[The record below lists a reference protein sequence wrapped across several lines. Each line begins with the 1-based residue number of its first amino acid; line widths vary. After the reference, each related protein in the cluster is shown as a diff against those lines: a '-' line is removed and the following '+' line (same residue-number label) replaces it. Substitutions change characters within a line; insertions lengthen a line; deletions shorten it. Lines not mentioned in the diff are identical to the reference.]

1 MVFVVTISLGCCVF
15 QLSVFNT
22 GRGREV
28 VGMSLSNLIN
38 SSGRN
43 SPFTDI
49 PRAEISLQC
58 TCKVCGLP
66 RSSSSLLR
74 HIQPLMKSPIKA

>member
-22 GRGREV
+22 GRGMED
-28 VGMSLSNLIN
+28 VGMSLSDLIN
-38 SSGRN
+38 GSRRN

-49 PRAEISLQC
+49 PPAGISLQC
-58 TCKVCGLP
+58 TCGVFPVP
-66 RSSSSLLR
+66 RSSSPLLR
-74 HIQPLMKSPIKA
+74 HIQPL